1 MFFTHARSS
10 GPEVVAESQ
19 GRIQDCWK
27 GGSDELLILY
37 NVFLN
42 IL

>member
-1 MFFTHARSS
+1 MFVTHERSS

-19 GRIQDCWK
+19 GRIQDCSK

-37 NVFLN
+37 IFFLN
-42 IL
+42 IP